1 MDPLFAD
8 FQSLL
13 AMSKEK
19 AEKNI
24 QEALNYIRLDYK
36 NLSVAMGQ
44 YHPLEILKMAA
55 WEERRITRTRAND
68 QFASATARLLP
79 VLLQSIIQSTL
90 YDVSH
95 GIPSNR
101 DLRDKDWQ
109 RIRSLVDDVSR
120 RLLRSIECYTV
131 LAVKSG
137 KIEEENALRFRALLF
152 EEVFPPAEDLDR
164 VERLS
169 YMTYASMKA
178 DANVIKEKYGVDPER
193 LVDQMYRIIRRGLEG
208 IDKLSE
214 EASIYKSEVETL
226 MAQKRSQDPTRIIT
240 DEDLV
245 HEIVKENGWEGRV
258 NRLAGERDDF
268 DLFRPDFVSNLPDL
282 TYKTLSVSPGT
293 LDLDDM
299 MLKKGLWPATIYP
312 FIRFGNMYF
321 SFVSQHI
328 HTYSLRI
335 LQETAGLYLRYTEAT
350 TEALNLLFREGEE
363 VDVYVFD
370 GNKIDVSILSS
381 LEEVN
386 TYVAPELFQS
396 RMVRRKEEAS
406 KKPRIGHKLLIVEP
420 DNFEGLRQ
428 IGDDIFA
435 CSSYC
440 IIKTSTNPAAKK
452 EFCRTIFGQLEI
464 PEPTEY
470 DAIIDPDEIENEE
483 KIDDD
488 ILSDDITD
496 EYEYESEDEDECE
509 KRIEEKE
516 KLLEQ
521 SIPEDNPSYER
532 SVEIEKL
539 AEKYALTNEIIK
551 RDEEAEAEADE
562 YEKELDDDDFS
573 YDEEE
578 LPNDI
583 LDDVDPEAESIYEEA
598 EKVDEYADDSYTDPD
613 QLTFFDDL
621 FNDDELKEADKI
633 ADEEFTAED
642 EEEYEKSEEEAVAF
656 SSSDVERLPNS
667 IMEENSADSAEET
680 LDEFPCFKPDE
691 EASED
696 NQIAEEPITH
706 AEEKTENS
714 AVEETRE
721 VLSEKAEEEALSESS
736 DEDLVTEEEPAAY
749 AEEKTEDSAVDET
762 REVLP
767 EKAEEEAL
775 SESSDE
781 DRITEEEPVASAEE
795 KTETPIVKETTE
807 TLIEKGLVK
816 PSDTEEE
823 GGRVFVMTE
832 NAVEMVPEEEPVKPS
847 RPKLSGILEKIANR
861 LDETGPFLRFLF
873 SADEEMKDYLAKVIR
888 SSWERQLSDGKD
900 KMFSIFDYSISVIL
914 SANRINDSL
923 RRETLLNNVSEEEV
937 SEMLGRTE
945 RSEQLQRLDDALAA
959 LPADERALILLF
971 YMQEKTVDEVA
982 AISGLTPANVKVKLH
997 RIRKKLYVL
1006 LKGMEEE

>member
-1 MDPLFAD
+1 
-8 FQSLL
+8 
-13 AMSKEK
+13 
-19 AEKNI
+19 
-24 QEALNYIRLDYK
+24 
-36 NLSVAMGQ
+36 
-44 YHPLEILKMAA
+44 
-55 WEERRITRTRAND
+55 
-68 QFASATARLLP
+68 
-79 VLLQSIIQSTL
+79 
-90 YDVSH
+90 
-95 GIPSNR
+95 
-101 DLRDKDWQ
+101 
-109 RIRSLVDDVSR
+109 
-120 RLLRSIECYTV
+120 
-131 LAVKSG
+131 
-137 KIEEENALRFRALLF
+137 
-152 EEVFPPAEDLDR
+152 
-164 VERLS
+164 
-169 YMTYASMKA
+169 
-178 DANVIKEKYGVDPER
+178 
-193 LVDQMYRIIRRGLEG
+193 
-208 IDKLSE
+208 
-214 EASIYKSEVETL
+214 
-226 MAQKRSQDPTRIIT
+226 
-240 DEDLV
+240 
-245 HEIVKENGWEGRV
+245 
-258 NRLAGERDDF
+258 
-268 DLFRPDFVSNLPDL
+268 
-282 TYKTLSVSPGT
+282 
-293 LDLDDM
+293 
-299 MLKKGLWPATIYP
+299 
-312 FIRFGNMYF
+312 
-321 SFVSQHI
+321 
-328 HTYSLRI
+328 
-335 LQETAGLYLRYTEAT
+335 
-350 TEALNLLFREGEE
+350 
-363 VDVYVFD
+363 
-370 GNKIDVSILSS
+370 
-381 LEEVN
+381 
-386 TYVAPELFQS
+386 
-396 RMVRRKEEAS
+396 MVRRKEEAS

-452 EFCRTIFGQLEI
+452 EFCRTIFGQLEM

-706 AEEKTENS
+706 AEEKTEDS
-714 AVEETRE
+714 AVDETRE

-736 DEDLVTEEEPAAY
+736 DEDRIAEEEPAAY
-749 AEEKTEDSAVDET
+749 ADEKTEDSAVDET
-762 REVLP
+762 CEVLP

-781 DRITEEEPVASAEE
+781 DLVTEEEPVASADE

-923 RRETLLNNVSEEEV
+923 RRETLLNNAGAVMYSKHEE
-937 SEMLGRTE
+937 SWN
-945 RSEQLQRLDDALAA
+945 
-959 LPADERALILLF
+959 ALILSIDDD
-971 YMQEKTVDEVA
+971 YEIVDAYEES
-982 AISGLTPANVKVKLH
+982 ITPSSFSPSNWKICRVIGEQLIARSH
-997 RIRKKLYVL
+997 
-1006 LKGMEEE
+1006 